1 MIIAVDLKTHAT
13 IAKYSDDQVKEAVMD
28 VRAKGYS
35 VEATEALKDGNI
47 LMWVQKRW
55 NR

>member
-1 MIIAVDLKTHAT
+1 MIIAIETKGHAT
-13 IAKYSDDQVKEAVMD
+13 IAKYSDDQVKESVVD
-28 VRAKGYS
+28 IRAKGYS

-47 LMWVQKRW
+47 IMWVKKRW

>member
-1 MIIAVDLKTHAT
+1 MIIAVDVKTHAT

-35 VEATEALKDGNI
+35 VAHNEVLADGNI

-55 NR
+55 NN

>member
-1 MIIAVDLKTHAT
+1 MIIAIEAKTHAT
-13 IAKYSDDQVKEAVMD
+13 LAKYSDDQVKESVVD
-28 VRAKGYS
+28 TRAKGYS

-47 LMWVQKRW
+47 IMWVKKRW